1 MLFDDMLRS
10 IKPRATTF
18 KIADRGGMYVPPAGC
33 AHSAPIERP
42 LGAAE
47 CPLNRAA

>member
-18 KIADRGGMYVPPAGC
+18 KIADRGRMYVTVSPAGC
-33 AHSAPIERP
+33 GPFRAYRAPTER
-42 LGAAE
+42 
-47 CPLNRAA
+47 C